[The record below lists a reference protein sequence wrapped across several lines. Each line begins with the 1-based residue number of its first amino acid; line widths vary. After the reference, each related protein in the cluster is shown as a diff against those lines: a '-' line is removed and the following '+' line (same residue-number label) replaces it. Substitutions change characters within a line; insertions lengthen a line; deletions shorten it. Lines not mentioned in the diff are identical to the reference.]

1 MHESDRVRTALI
13 GCGKVGR
20 IHARALS
27 QLPESEFVAVCDSD
41 PKRAESFATEFNVSA
56 FSNISEM
63 VHECGVQ
70 VVSVCTPHPLHAVN
84 VIEATACGAH
94 VLVEKPLASNLRDC
108 DLMIASA
115 ERHSRQL
122 GVVSQRRFFEP
133 VQRIKAAIDAGKIGN
148 PILGT
153 MTMLSWRDEA
163 YYRSDPWRGKWATEG
178 GGVLVN
184 QSPHQLD
191 ILQWLMGPI
200 EEITGYW
207 GNLNHP
213 AIEVDDT
220 AVACVRFRTGALA
233 SIVTSVSQKPGIY
246 TNVHIHGSN
255 GASVGVQTDT
265 GATFIAGVSET
276 EEPPVNDFWTIPGEE
291 DLLAGFIADDRA
303 RFRERRDP
311 DHYHKLQIQ
320 DFLRAVSTGTR
331 PLVTGQDGRIVVE
344 MFTAIYLST
353 KDHRPVRFPLPSS
366 SGPEAI

>member
-1 MHESDRVRTALI
+1 MRQPDRIRTAI
-13 GCGKVGR
+13 VGCGKVGR
-20 IHARALS
+20 IHARVLS
-27 QLPESEFVAVCDSD
+27 RLSESQFVAVCDSD
-41 PKRAESFATEFNVSA
+41 AGRAGRFATEFNASA
-56 FSNISEM
+56 FSTISEM
-63 VHECGVQ
+63 VRECGVQ
-70 VVSVCTPHPLHAVN
+70 VVSVCTPHPLHTMN
-84 VIEATACGAH
+84 VVEATRSGAH
-94 VLVEKPLASNLRDC
+94 ALVEKPLAANLRDC

-115 ERHSRQL
+115 EQHGRQL

-133 VQRIKAAIDAGKIGN
+133 VQRMRAAIDAGKIGR
-148 PILGT
+148 PALGT

-163 YYRSDPWRGKWATEG
+163 YYQSDPWRGKWSTEG

-184 QSPHQLD
+184 QSHHQLD

-220 AVACVRFRTGALA
+220 AVACIRFRTGALA

-246 TNVHIHGSN
+246 TKVHIHGSN

-265 GATFIAGVSET
+265 GATFIAGVSEA
-276 EEPPVNDFWTIPGEE
+276 EEPAVNDLWTIPGEE
-291 DLLAGFIADDRA
+291 DLLAGFVGTDRA

-311 DHYHKLQIQ
+311 DYYHELQIQ
-320 DFLRAVSTGTR
+320 DFLRAV
-331 PLVTGQDGRIVVE
+331 VTGARPVVSAKDGRIVVE

-353 KDHRPVRFPLPSS
+353 KERRAIRLPLIDCPTST
-366 SGPEAI
+366 E